1 MKRWVL
7 LHGFAGSPAA
17 WEPIAARLREHG
29 EVLALRITGHAFAP
43 AASSSFV
50 DEVERLAAEIQSS
63 GFAGAQLAGYS
74 LGGRLALGL
83 TCRHPELIS
92 RLILIGAHPGLPAED
107 PSRAERVA
115 SDEAWAKK
123 LEDQGMVAFE
133 AAWAA
138 QPIFASQLAL
148 AEPVQAQQRALRLGH
163 EAAALAHAMRVLS
176 LGRMPD
182 WSNDYAQLRVPI
194 DLLVGQADTKFLALA
209 QRMQALNPRARL
221 TVAPDAGHNLLLEAP
236 ERVLERLLDESSQR

>member
-1 MKRWVL
+1 MKRRVL

-17 WEPIAARLREHG
+17 WEPIAARLREHD
-29 EVLALRITGHAFAP
+29 EVLALRITGHAFSP
-43 AASSSFV
+43 ATSASFV
-50 DEVERLAAEIQSS
+50 DEVDRLAAEIQAN

-83 TCRHPELIS
+83 ACRHAGLIS
-92 RLILIGAHPGLPAED
+92 RLILIGAHPGLAAED
-107 PSRAERVA
+107 PMRAERVA
-115 SDEAWAKK
+115 SDEAWARK
-123 LEDQGMVAFE
+123 LEDQGMASFE
-133 AAWAA
+133 AAWAT

-163 EAAALAHAMRVLS
+163 EAAGLAHAMRVLS

-182 WSNDYAQLRVPI
+182 WSNAYAQLRVPI

-209 QRMQALNPRARL
+209 QRMQAINAQARL
-221 TVAPDAGHNLLLEAP
+221 TVAPNAGHNLLLEAP
-236 ERVLERLLDESSQR
+236 ELVLSRLLDDSSQR